1 MEAQQV
7 TDLKSLVKSTAGVQ
21 SELSGGNGHCYDEA
35 ILIHNNSIES
45 YMSVQRAILWSLG
58 CHKNMCWEVID
69 QEAHSHNGRKIDVLT
84 IEKRKMDDHGIVS
97 TGTQQV
103 FFDITEFENELA

>member
-1 MEAQQV
+1 M
-7 TDLKSLVKSTAGVQ
+7 TDLKNLVKITACVQ

-35 ILIHNNSIES
+35 ILIRNNGVES

-69 QEAHSHNGRKIDVLT
+69 QEAHAHNGRTIDVLT
-84 IEKRKMDDHGIVS
+84 IEKRKMDDQGIVS

-103 FFDITEFENELA
+103 FFDISEFESEVS

>member
-1 MEAQQV
+1 M
-7 TDLKSLVKSTAGVQ
+7 TDLKNLVKITAGVQ
-21 SELSGGNGHCYDEA
+21 SELSGGNGHGYDEA
-35 ILIHNNSIES
+35 ILIRNNGVES

-69 QEAHSHNGRKIDVLT
+69 QEAHAHNGRTIDVLT
-84 IEKRKMDDHGIVS
+84 IEKRKMDDQGIVS

-103 FFDITEFENELA
+103 FFDISEFESEVS